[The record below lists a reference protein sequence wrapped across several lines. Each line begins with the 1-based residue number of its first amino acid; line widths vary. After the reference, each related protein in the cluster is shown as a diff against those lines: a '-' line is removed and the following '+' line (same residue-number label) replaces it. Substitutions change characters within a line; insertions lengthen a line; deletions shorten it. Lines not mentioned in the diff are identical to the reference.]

1 MSSRHLKARAL
12 LSPFCLQIA
21 CNTDALQVS
30 SSVPA
35 SESMISGT
43 NTRLLQLSLVVL
55 VSGGNPSTCLKK
67 GLASWCRRFRIARKR
82 RRPRAVLSC
91 RDRGTGYIRLRRR
104 HFWSAGASEA
114 RPRFASLGAEFRHS
128 QSAVVAALCRRTPK
142 VPRVAYPPDSSV
154 SLFALLIPSHPL
166 VSRGRSSAF

>member
-1 MSSRHLKARAL
+1 MTTRPSPCPPFPPPPRRRSRSRHRLGGLSSRTRTSRRTIRSMHAKSAPLSRPSPISKRLTHCGEQPPFESASTFESL
-12 LSPFCLQIA
+12 LPPDC
-21 CNTDALQVS
+21 
-30 SSVPA
+30 SV
-35 SESMISGT
+35 GT
-43 NTRLLQLSLVVL
+43 V
-55 VSGGNPSTCLKK
+55 
-67 GLASWCRRFRIARKR
+67 
-82 RRPRAVLSC
+82 
-91 RDRGTGYIRLRRR
+91 GTGYIRLRRR

-114 RPRFASLGAEFRHS
+114 RPRFGSLGAEFRHC